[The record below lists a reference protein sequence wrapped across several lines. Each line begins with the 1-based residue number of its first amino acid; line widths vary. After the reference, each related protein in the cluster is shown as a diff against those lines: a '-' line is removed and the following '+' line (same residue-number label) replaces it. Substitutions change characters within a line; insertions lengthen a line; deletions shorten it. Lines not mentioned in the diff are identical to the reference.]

1 MQAVIYDY
9 MNSDKSWIKTRNA
22 KANTYDMLGFLDKDA
37 EKYYASFK
45 TTATTKPNGAVK
57 IEHEVMNT
65 TNTVDL
71 YDNMYEGGN
80 D

>member
-1 MQAVIYDY
+1 
-9 MNSDKSWIKTRNA
+9 
-22 KANTYDMLGFLDKDA
+22 MLGFLDKDA

-45 TTATTKPNGAVK
+45 HTTVIKPNGTTK
-57 IEHEVMNT
+57 FEHEVINT
-65 TNTVDL
+65 ANTVDL

>member
-1 MQAVIYDY
+1 
-9 MNSDKSWIKTRNA
+9 
-22 KANTYDMLGFLDKDA
+22 MLGFLDKDA

-45 TTATTKPNGAVK
+45 HTPTTKPNGTTK
-57 IEHEVMNT
+57 IEHEVINT
-65 TNTVDL
+65 ANTVDL